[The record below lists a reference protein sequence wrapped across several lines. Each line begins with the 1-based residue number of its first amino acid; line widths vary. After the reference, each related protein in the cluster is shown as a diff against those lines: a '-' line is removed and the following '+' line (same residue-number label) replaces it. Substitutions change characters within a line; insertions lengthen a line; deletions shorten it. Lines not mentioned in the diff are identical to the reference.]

1 MWKLRGRH
9 SNNPASCW
17 PAKLP
22 KTSSPE
28 DLPGRAAPGAW
39 RFDEVLAARKGG
51 LCERTS
57 DFLPHGASRAGCR
70 RRRRRSGRVH
80 RRTHFPMAQFRSCLW
95 RIGDL
100 IAKHGGT
107 FFRPN
112 AKAIAASITEASAAK
127 AEADRELRE
136 VETKIA
142 RLDQEIA
149 EMRAAARRDTA
160 AETERLRVSGLVEME
175 KIRQAARGELV
186 AAERAAQ
193 QELRAIAAS
202 MAV

>member
-1 MWKLRGRH
+1 MKSWRH
-9 SNNPASCW
+9 AKAVFASGLLIFFLTALPA
-17 PAKLP
+17 
-22 KTSSPE
+22 
-28 DLPGRAAPGAW
+28 
-39 RFDEVLAARKGG
+39 LAAEGG
-51 LCERTS
+51 GE
-57 DFLPHGASRAGCR
+57 DQGASTGALI
-70 RRRRRSGRVH
+70 
-80 RRTHFPMAQFRSCLW
+80 FRWLNFVLVFGG
-95 RIGDL
+95 IGYL
-100 IAKHGGT
+100 LAKHGGT
-107 FFRPN
+107 FFRAN

-136 VETKIA
+136 VESKIA
-142 RLDQEIA
+142 RLDQEVA

-202 MAV
+202 MAVERAGALVSSRLNTEIRARIFHAFLGELGRGAN